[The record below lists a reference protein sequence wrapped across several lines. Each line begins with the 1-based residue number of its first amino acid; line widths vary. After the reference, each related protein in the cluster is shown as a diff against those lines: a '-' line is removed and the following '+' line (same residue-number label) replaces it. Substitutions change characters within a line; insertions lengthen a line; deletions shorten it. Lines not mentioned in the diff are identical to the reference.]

1 MCRFHR
7 TPQAHVVN
15 TNAKLLSGS
24 PGLVVMGDS
33 LCSRGCGF
41 KSRHCILDI
50 HNIFHIDLLI
60 NCIFCSK
67 KTKNKQNEAG
77 VSPFKKFFAK
87 TSIPISTYLQWD
99 RSWLESP
106 GSLEEVIWG
115 ADLSP
120 WPRSGQRRLR
130 SHDAE
135 AVAWAAHR
143 SPHSSFS
150 CGPPPAAR
158 E

>member
-1 MCRFHR
+1 MNEDYSLF
-7 TPQAHVVN
+7 AHAIVVY
-15 TNAKLLSGS
+15 AKHIDNSEVIRGGS
-24 PGLVVMGDS
+24 PGLVVMGYDS
-33 LCSRGCGF
+33 CSKGRGF

-67 KTKNKQNEAG
+67 KTKNKQKEAG

-106 GSLEEVIWG
+106 GSLEEVI
-115 ADLSP
+115 
-120 WPRSGQRRLR
+120 
-130 SHDAE
+130 
-135 AVAWAAHR
+135 
-143 SPHSSFS
+143 
-150 CGPPPAAR
+150 
-158 E
+158 